1 MYGKKRDQIGILEL
15 ENTITKVKIS
25 LQVFN
30 SVLEDAEERIS
41 KLKDRT
47 IKVSSLR
54 SRKKEKKSEQSL
66 RDCGMQ
72 LSKPIH
78 VVWIYQKEKRERS
91 RSMYL
96 QINGWKL
103 PKFDWRHESTHL
115 RKKEN
120 YESSR
125 GEMTH
130 HIQENLSKINGWF
143 FHQKPWRPEGSGM
156 IYLKGWKKEKT
167 LSTENSISSKTVLQK

>member
-78 VVWIYQKEKRERS
+78 VV
-91 RSMYL
+91 
-96 QINGWKL
+96 
-103 PKFDWRHESTHL
+103 
-115 RKKEN
+115 
-120 YESSR
+120 
-125 GEMTH
+125 
-130 HIQENLSKINGWF
+130 
-143 FHQKPWRPEGSGM
+143 
-156 IYLKGWKKEKT
+156 
-167 LSTENSISSKTVLQK
+167 

>member
-1 MYGKKRDQIGILEL
+1 MYGKKRNQIGILEL

-78 VVWIYQKEKRERS
+78 VV
-91 RSMYL
+91 
-96 QINGWKL
+96 
-103 PKFDWRHESTHL
+103 
-115 RKKEN
+115 
-120 YESSR
+120 
-125 GEMTH
+125 
-130 HIQENLSKINGWF
+130 
-143 FHQKPWRPEGSGM
+143 
-156 IYLKGWKKEKT
+156 
-167 LSTENSISSKTVLQK
+167 

>member
-1 MYGKKRDQIGILEL
+1 MDRNFPCGSPDIRLSKQTALLNMFKEPKENVDTELKKKKNQKTMYGKKRDQIGILEL

-78 VVWIYQKEKRERS
+78 VV
-91 RSMYL
+91 
-96 QINGWKL
+96 
-103 PKFDWRHESTHL
+103 
-115 RKKEN
+115 
-120 YESSR
+120 
-125 GEMTH
+125 
-130 HIQENLSKINGWF
+130 
-143 FHQKPWRPEGSGM
+143 
-156 IYLKGWKKEKT
+156 
-167 LSTENSISSKTVLQK
+167 

>member
-1 MYGKKRDQIGILEL
+1 MYGKKRNQIGILEL

-78 VVWIYQKEKRERS
+78 VVWIYEKEKRERS

-96 QINGWKL
+96 QINGWKR
-103 PKFDWRHESTHL
+103 PKFEWRHESTHL
-115 RKKEN
+115 RKKE
-120 YESSR
+120 R
-125 GEMTH
+125 IMKAAGEKWLIIYKKTSVRLMVDFFIRNH
-130 HIQENLSKINGWF
+130 GGQKAVGWY
-143 FHQKPWRPEGSGM
+143 
-156 IYLKGWKKEKT
+156 I
-167 LSTENSISSKTVLQK
+167 